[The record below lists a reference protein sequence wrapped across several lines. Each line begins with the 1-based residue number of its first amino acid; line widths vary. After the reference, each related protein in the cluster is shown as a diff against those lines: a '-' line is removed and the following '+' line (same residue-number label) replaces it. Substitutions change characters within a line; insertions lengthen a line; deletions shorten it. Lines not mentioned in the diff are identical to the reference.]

1 MSGQSPPSFSEDFY
15 SIRLPQFGE
24 PSQYNMIRC
33 TDPDNAG
40 AVSYHFMGVSPT
52 GMFTINETTGIITRS
67 RNISSENTFIYEARC
82 TDIENLNATSLVAI
96 TIYMPNLSPPSFS
109 MSLYGF
115 SIDEGLLPSL
125 VGMVSAVDPDG
136 TEVTYMLEGVD
147 AAFFQISSSS
157 GLILSRIT
165 FDRETR
171 DSYTFSAIAYD
182 NVAEMDRRSSN
193 VTVNVRIG
201 DVNDNQPVF
210 SSSGLSTVI
219 INQDIA
225 PNAIVSVVSCNDA
238 DIGTNA
244 QVTYALLVNSNGKF
258 SIGTSTGNITFVNGS
273 LLPGAEFSIVVQCT
287 DGVRGEVRS
296 LTIAVEEENQH
307 DPVLEHGPY
316 LMVSIDETV
325 STGYKVTDI
334 NATDEDE
341 GEPGRIIYS
350 LANHF
355 DVFNINSGNGIV
367 KVSAPLDYESDGGM
381 MYTLQVIAA
390 NPQFPGS
397 TDRSVSAI
405 VQVTIN
411 NINDHPPQ
419 FPGVYMMSVQET
431 YVNEENNMYIIPPP
445 HNFMNIS
452 CTDRDIGTQTIT
464 YSLDSNVF
472 IIDPI
477 LGNISAIQTLD
488 FETTTSYSLQAYC
501 YDNSLPNGNNL
512 TGTALIEITVLPVNE
527 HRPVIEHQV
536 TFVSI
541 DETTPIS
548 TIIVS
553 FDQDITG
560 LLNYMATDADSGAD
574 GDIFYFVGED
584 TEQGLFSVDQERGI
598 YRLASYLDA
607 DNSETAIS
615 FTRLHVVACD
625 SQAVQ
630 RDCIIV
636 VVRIIIKP
644 VNEHVPMFTEDPYT
658 FLVNESVSNSTN
670 VSVFNTLCIDG
681 DEMVRHG
688 RTTVMVRSGGNNV
701 FSVDENGNFFLLLPL
716 DYENNMNYG
725 YELECTDGEFFNT
738 TMVNIT
744 VLPVNDNV
752 PQFIGSPF
760 SFNVSKSTPVLSR
773 IGQVTAFDGDIDEG
787 GLLTYTLQTNG
798 YFSIVQNGYITLLTE
813 LDNPGSITPP
823 PNFLLRVD
831 LTDGMTNLMTNVS
844 IILTDG
850 NYIAPVFSQYL
861 FISTVDELAE
871 MGTLIQVLTCHDNET
886 GVNGKIKYQ
895 ISLGNA
901 ERLFDINSDSGAL
914 TVAGSLVLPENE
926 DTVDHILIIQCRDG
940 GVPVLSTT
948 AQLIVRI
955 EANMGLPN
963 VSNPT
968 GFVLENAEL
977 NYRVVCIDTG
987 SGSNNQL
994 MYDITSGNDEMKFAV
1009 TSAGCIVVR
1018 ELLDRETTSEYQL
1031 QVQVSDGPNSVFSN
1045 VSIFVRDV
1053 NDNDPQCSFISEI
1066 LRVEEQQPVN
1076 SELIT
1081 LNCSD
1086 IDSQNNAIL
1095 SYTLDESTFNIT
1107 SSGQLILNEPL
1118 NFMQQSVYSLRI
1130 NVSDNGGIN
1139 ARSILATII
1148 IFIIPN
1154 NTNPPAF
1161 QNLPDSIDINETTP
1175 VQEVIYTVQATD
1187 PEGDSV
1193 TYRITEGD
1201 HDLFLMISHTGA
1213 IILLRRLDF
1222 HTAQS
1227 HVITIVVS
1235 DTDLESDPANLTINV
1250 LDVNEFSPSCSQ
1262 QRYFVNIAES
1272 ILRDTLLDVL
1282 SCSDNDRG
1290 ENGELMYSVSSNNV
1304 FAVTSDGSLS
1314 VLTSLDYETQQQYEL
1329 TVNISDSGTSPK
1341 SASAILFISVL
1352 PVNEHDPVFSQTE
1365 YQVCINESL
1374 TVGSIVTQ
1382 VFTTDMDLS
1391 SHRDGQISY
1400 TLTNGNDIPFNIDSN
1415 GVIRLT
1421 GTLDSESEQ
1430 NSTFIISVVA
1440 IDGGTSPR
1448 SSSVTL
1454 NVTVK
1459 DVNDN
1464 TPSFAQGLY
1473 IASIHS
1479 FLATGEVVLPS
1490 LNCTDQDSGLNGNV
1504 SYRLLDD
1511 TFTFFSIHESSGI
1524 VRVQETLPEVS
1535 QVFGFDVVCADMGS
1549 PSLSTTVHV
1558 SIVVIIPGSVVFSPS
1573 TYRVSILE
1581 NATFTEVERVNA
1593 SSSAGNI
1600 IYSLLNHQDTFAIDS
1615 NTGAITLLVSLNFE
1629 MVESYAINVRA
1640 TTGNQFADALVQVDV
1655 VNINDETPVFIE
1667 RMFSVQILENTN
1679 NLSNPVTVN
1688 CTDNDSGAFGEVQ
1701 YSVNNDKFAVTDSG
1715 NLRVLNSL
1723 DYEMVEALILTVTCT
1738 DGGTP
1743 PKSDSIAIVVTVL
1756 PVNEH
1761 PPEFSPTTT
1770 SVSINEN
1777 VGIATLIYT
1786 ANATDRDSQ
1795 PHENVRYSIIGGNEA
1810 NIFSI
1815 DSETGLV
1822 TAIGQLDYEQQIYD
1836 NSIVLT
1842 IQASDEDS
1850 NVVPPYTPMSS
1861 TLTLTIMVLDVN
1873 DNEPRFTQS
1882 IYLTSF
1888 TSPVATN
1895 TPLLMVSCSDA
1906 DSGSNAAV
1914 TYSINPENELFQ
1926 ISDLGTIVNTAEIN
1940 LLSGMAY
1947 ILNVQCSDGA
1957 LMDTSRAII
1966 TVSVQMVGPVFNDS
1980 NYMFRL
1986 SENSSIGY
1994 QVGRVFAHNFDPQNQ
2009 DSIEY
2014 SSNNTNFIVDRT
2026 TGVIILAATLDYE
2039 TLSPQTDF
2047 TITIYATDSAGLT
2060 TSEIVIIILDNL
2072 NEHSPVIDASNR
2084 VVAILENEQIG
2095 TMISSVTCQDLDD
2108 AADNLSPTLSVVTNL
2123 ANTPI
2128 GFTSQNPASIELT
2141 TNNQLD
2147 YESQTQHL
2155 IMLQCQ
2161 DSEGLTSM
2169 ATVRIVIEPFND
2181 NPPMFSQAQY
2191 TTSLFENPSIGSS
2204 VFTITASD
2212 NDLGNY
2218 NQIQYTI
2225 NSGNTGDAFSIDS
2238 TSGII
2243 TVSGLIDSETL
2254 ASYELVIQATNTIP
2268 AGDQSGSQPLS
2279 ATAQLR
2285 IEIDDLNDNR
2295 PSLDPLTVI
2304 RSRVKNTP
2312 VPIIVQHFQCTD
2324 RDSGQ
2329 NSEIALSVTTGN
2341 SVFYF
2346 DDDGNLLFNGTS
2358 TIGTYSATVKCL
2370 DMGMPQQ
2377 SSVAQVRLIILSENQ
2392 HPPILPVSQYNITI
2406 SEDQPIG
2413 ECFYYIV
2420 ATDADGNETADGQIR
2435 YTITPQ
2441 NNLQDVI
2448 SIDTITGCL
2457 FLVTT
2462 VDIQTVTIYSYTVT
2476 ATDGGSP
2483 SQSNTAALRLTINI
2497 VGNSLPQF
2505 TQGHYVT
2512 AVSETFRSGEVI
2524 FTEISCTDP
2533 DPFDTIQYA
2542 ILPSGSYELFSIHP
2556 TTGHLSIA
2564 NGRTLDFE
2572 VTDTH
2577 SLLVTCMDTQ
2587 NASATADLTVRVNPV
2602 NEFTPGLS
2610 TIITT
2615 VPETAYIGFLVA
2627 ILSARDPDTGT
2638 DGEVRYDIVDNTNV
2652 FALDPMTGR
2661 VILSSSLDYESGP
2674 RSYNLTVTAADLS
2687 ETVPRT
2693 GTALLLVSVE
2703 DINDNAPRFA
2713 SDMYKQNLSASSS
2726 LNAVAL
2732 SINCMDNDA
2741 GQNGGITYHILPN
2754 PPSTDLFSI
2763 DTNNGTIKVSA
2774 NLANRQVDNATFF
2787 ITCRDNVHPVLSDT
2801 TLVAICIQEQN
2812 QHPPMF
2818 APSSYTMTIP
2828 EIHQLLQPLLT
2839 VTATDDDTGPFGRI
2853 TYSIESDPDQV
2864 FSISSTTGAIML
2876 LKQLDYE
2883 NQTVHSFTVV
2893 ATDGLPDSINRRS
2906 ASTMVTINV
2915 GSVNEYTPR
2924 CPRPIY
2930 IGIIANQ
2937 FNGEILNFS
2946 CVDRDNGLDGTL
2958 TYTITGGSHSSN
2970 FTIQGSTIILET
2982 PIASDDAEERY
2993 SLNVT
2998 VSDMGDPPLQVVV
3011 DVEILYSFENLVPPI
3026 FVGTPY
3032 MCNVSECV
3040 NIGTVVCNVIA
3051 IDTDRGIQGEVTY
3064 SLIGTSSSFFRINP
3078 TNGIIYLA
3086 STLDGE
3092 TLETLSFQVIASDQ
3106 DPDNPMNTSA
3116 LVTIEVLDCNDNC
3129 PICSLDFY
3137 EFLIYSNSSDNSPV
3151 GSINCSDAD
3160 IGNNGML
3167 QYTITEPP
3175 NTFSITNDGGLILQR
3190 RSDLNPSSSILIEIL
3205 VSDRGTPNC
3214 SVSVLA
3220 SVRVVFGNA
3229 MSPQFNNLPYATSVH
3244 EDTQLLDAIFQ
3255 LQASDGDSSDLTYRL
3270 VHDISNTFYINP
3282 NTGEVVL
3289 VRPID
3294 YETRQSYSIDVAVM
3308 DSGSYDGTN
3317 ILTANTTVQIDIQ
3330 NVNDN
3335 TPTFDS
3341 GVYGTII
3348 PQSQPV
3354 GSRIINGTCNDNDL
3368 GTFGDVTVTWD
3379 GISPPFQLVVDSGNF
3394 SIRVMRSLAPG
3405 SHTINLTCTD
3415 GGNVSSS
3422 AMVFISVHAP
3432 PDPQFT
3438 NTRYEW
3444 LLQESANI
3452 SAAYTNIMATSPD
3465 NNYPMVYSF
3474 VDDLEHFSINSATG
3488 VVSLAQT
3495 LDYEM
3500 QTQFGLIVRATDAVN
3515 QFTDVL
3521 LLVQVLD
3528 VSDQLPLVPPSAILS
3543 INHSHPVGA
3552 PFAFL
3557 TCSDRDVID
3566 ADACFN
3572 FTFDPPSQIFF
3583 VDDVGIV
3590 YLVGQLDLTP
3600 VYALPVIC
3608 FDVNT
3613 PEMRSFGVVTI
3624 NVIFNNLYQPSFE
3637 FQNYHTSIS
3646 ERASIGD
3653 VVLQVTATDRDV
3665 GIFGQVSYS
3674 ILDGNYNN
3682 HFFINGSSGEI
3693 KILLDLDREQIS
3705 MFNLTIATI
3714 DGGLTTSDN
3723 SRQTGTALVQVFV
3736 SDYNDNPPTFD
3747 QSLYRL
3753 NITTTTLRNTLIGN
3767 TVCSD
3772 HDEGRNMEI
3781 SYSLRPEDIYYFSI
3795 NGTGGVFLVDE
3806 HSFPAPYNLTV
3817 VCTDNGS
3824 PQLSSTAILSIIVRL
3839 EDPTAPFFNQSVVEI
3854 TVNENIDLF
3863 TLITSLSATSNDS
3876 TLQVRYN
3883 ISSGNTDNAFGLD
3896 RVTGEFYNIRLLDAE
3911 LVSEYSITVE
3921 ASYTEY
3927 LTAVSYAVVTV
3938 RVTDINDN
3946 APYFVPSPLYSTI
3959 VSEAV
3964 GMQEVLIVSCTDN
3977 DTITDTTYTIADGN
3991 SDRTFEIN
3999 SAGVIFS
4006 TGGFDYE
4013 LRSSYTLTITC
4024 NDGGMTPRTAT
4035 AQAIVFIIP
4044 ENDHVPIFS
4053 VTKYNLTVSE
4063 NAESGTSV
4071 GDVSATDSDQGP
4083 HGHVTYSIVTA
4094 PQFNAFFIHPITGIV
4109 QVSGTLDYE
4118 SIRIYEMSTI
4128 ATDGYVE
4135 SSVPLCVTILD
4146 VNDNTPEIS
4155 PQISI
4160 REIEHNTTANTVVS
4174 HFDCSDADSQ
4184 EMLIMNITSGNDLG
4198 WFLLTSDG
4206 DIVWINTANITSVII
4221 TTIEIHC
4228 YDGGKMSN
4236 PAHFT
4241 SVVYPAGRSIPR
4253 FMPSHTYLF
4262 AIDEHST
4269 IDTSIGTIMTDS
4281 TVHFS
4286 ILNPINNLPFG
4297 INSAT
4302 GEIQVTLDIDYESQQ
4317 SYNFVVIANN
4327 TADSSSN
4334 AAAVRVVVNDVNDNP
4349 PMFSQDTYPISLPE
4363 NLPIPSYVATV
4374 ICTDSDANDN
4384 TAITIVQGNSDGI
4397 FMFSGDGILSVVLPL
4412 DFETM
4417 ATYNLQLLC
4426 SDGTR
4431 NDIATVSV
4439 TITSV
4444 NEDPPVFI
4452 NTPYMST
4459 VMESNMTGRHI
4470 ITVTANDADRGNG
4483 ANVMYNIANSIAA
4496 GKFEIDTTSGV
4507 IRNSQPLL
4515 VVDQTH
4521 YALEVLATD
4530 GGSPNTF
4537 TSTALV
4543 VVEVTDINGPPM
4555 LILGTTEVVA
4565 STATPPETILLTFQC
4580 IDNDIGQNSR
4590 LQLSHRISPNL
4601 GVDLRTLTSDAG
4613 IIIGQ
4618 LYVNMTLEFGEYMLT
4633 ITCTDGG
4640 SPPLPQSENVSLRV
4654 LDANAEGPEFL
4665 NSSYVVSIYENV
4677 TINTLLITVHAT
4689 DPNGVRYE
4697 LLDGNDEGIFYI
4709 IPTNGSIFIQRA
4721 VDADSG
4727 PSSYNLTILATDL
4740 APALP
4745 LTATTIVNVLI
4756 ININDH
4762 NPKINPSASALLN
4775 VRETTLV
4782 GTRIKQYSC
4791 SDMDGR
4797 TTRLEIAQDGNIG
4810 SAFSTISGSES
4821 DIFDVTLRTVLDY
4834 ERETTYTLTI
4844 LCTDE
4849 ATAISPSRTASA
4861 TLIIVVDPI
4870 NIYAPEFINET
4881 YKFYVSKRSLPGTS
4895 VGIVSAT
4902 DTDNRTMSAIRYS
4915 LISFSPIL
4923 GAFAISSTTG
4933 NIVTTAA
4940 FNDSVSNYNV
4950 TVEASDGDSVAMT
4963 GPRSTRVLVMVCV
4976 SGINDNR
4983 PVCLDQTV
4991 RVTLNQTTFAA
5002 NTSIANIIC
5011 SDQDTG
5017 EDGLL
5022 AYSFISTD
5030 VSGFAIRTLNNIIGE
5045 VLIFGTVEPR
5055 IYILVVNV
5063 SDMGTPSLSEIVHV
5077 IINIQRA
5084 PDNRLQFSDP
5094 FFGTNVSENT
5104 VTSTVI
5110 FRGSNF
5116 MSRLRNI
5123 DGTVRWYSMVVSTE
5137 TQTLLNINRFSG
5149 DITLL
5154 QLFDYET
5161 TSIHS
5166 ISIDAEDNSGT
5177 QAHASLTIMVTNY
5190 NDERPVFSG
5199 NNVSFSDN
5207 TYYANITENENI
5219 GTLVLRIIAT
5229 DVDFG
5234 PVSYHLST
5242 DSNEFTIDQST
5253 GLITTLRPLDK
5264 ELTPFTIAI
5273 QVNATDS
5280 GNPLLFSIANVFITV
5295 LDLNDNAPV
5304 FNQTEYLVNI
5314 TNLSPAG
5321 RLVALIAYDL
5331 DSSSELRYSIDDD
5344 SGLFLIDP
5352 VSGVLQLRATVPPSH
5367 QQFYAFTAFVTD
5379 GLNTTNTSVLVQ
5391 VFDVTAIELNFPE
5404 TLTVER
5410 YSYNITEFLVN
5421 SGFSTSS
5428 DALYTILSGNTGD
5441 NFQITAGILTN
5452 RNELD
5457 RETISRYEIIVV
5469 VNSTDSQIN
5478 VALIITISDIN
5489 DNEPI
5494 FSQLLYEF
5502 SIVESHY
5509 ISPNTL
5515 GQIQATDRDAGINS
5529 RISFQII
5536 SEEEVPF
5543 IIRATIAGNEVD
5555 FSAIGGIDRENIAD
5569 YNLTII
5575 ARDFAPINTLTS
5587 TAIVLVDVVDVNDNA
5602 PKFSPIA
5609 PPTAV
5614 VETPPG
5620 STILII
5626 TATDS
5631 DEGRN
5636 GEIAFLINATNNGN
5650 DVTGDYHLENVTNG
5664 EARLITDRTIGLNSD
5679 GTEFRIT
5686 AVDGGLASHYPTNV
5700 IVQTITFSL
5709 SVGNSNPQFTSQVYT
5724 GQVLQWSEPDPEDV
5738 VLQVVAFDKDFGNS
5752 GQIKYRLLGE
5762 VGQVSSEDHP
5772 FIIDPD
5778 TGYIY
5783 RGRRISDPLSTRY
5796 QFYVEVLDNAPGQP
5810 GRHTAFVI
5818 IDVFSRSN
5826 LLNVYTCKTA
5836 EFVRNN
5842 SDQFRQ
5848 GIEFLIKQQSDRGS
5862 LFVHDISDGFSE
5874 QQGDDM

>member
-1 MSGQSPPSFSEDFY
+1 
-15 SIRLPQFGE
+15 
-24 PSQYNMIRC
+24 MIRC

-40 AVSYHFMGVSPT
+40 GVSYHFMGMSPT
-52 GMFTINETTGIITRS
+52 GMFTINENTGIITRTQ
-67 RNISSENTFIYEARC
+67 NISSTNTFVY
-82 TDIENLNATSLVAI
+82 DIQCSDFENLNTTSVVAI
-96 TIYMPNLSPPSFS
+96 TIYIPNLNPPSFS
-109 MSLYGF
+109 MFSYEF
-115 SIDEGLLPSL
+115 SIDEGLSASP
-125 VGMVSAVDPDG
+125 VGMVSATDPDG
-136 TEVTYMLEGVD
+136 NDVTYMLEGAD
-147 AAFFQISSSS
+147 TAFFRISSSS
-157 GLILSRIT
+157 GLILSIIP

-171 DSYTFSAIAYD
+171 DSYTLTVFAYD
-182 NVAEMDRRSSN
+182 NVAEMDRRSSTA
-193 VTVNVRIG
+193 TVNVVID
-201 DVNDNQPVF
+201 DVNDNRPVF
-210 SSSGLSTVI
+210 SSGSVSTVI
-219 INQDIA
+219 INQNL
-225 PNAIVSVVSCNDA
+225 PTNGVVTVVSCNDA
-238 DIGTNA
+238 DTGANA
-244 QVTYALLVNSNGKF
+244 HVIYALLVDSNGMF
-258 SIGTSTGNITFVNGS
+258 SIGATTGNITFISG
-273 LLPGAEFSIVVQCT
+273 LLSPGAEFSIVVQCT
-287 DGVRGEVRS
+287 DGVGGEVRS

-307 DPVLEHGPY
+307 DPMLEHAMF
-316 LMVSIDETV
+316 LTVSIDETV
-325 STGYKVTDI
+325 PTGYRVIDI

-350 LANHF
+350 LERNF
-355 DVFNINSGNGIV
+355 DVFGINSMNGIV
-367 KVSAPLDYESDGGM
+367 EVSAPLDYESDGGM
-381 MYTLQVIAA
+381 MYTLQVVAA
-390 NPQFPGS
+390 NPQLPGS
-397 TDRSVSAI
+397 MNRSVSAI

-419 FPGVYMMSVQET
+419 FPGDYMMSVQET

-464 YSLDSNVF
+464 YSLDSNAFV
-472 IIDPI
+472 IDPI
-477 LGNISAIQTLD
+477 LGNISAIQNLD

-512 TGTALIEITVLPVNE
+512 TGTTLIEITVLPVNE

-541 DETTPIS
+541 DETTEIS

-553 FDQDITG
+553 FDPDSEG

-584 TEQGLFSVDQERGI
+584 TELGLFSVDQERGI
-598 YRLASYLDA
+598 YRLASSLDA
-607 DNSETAIS
+607 DNAETAIS

-636 VVRIIIKP
+636 VVRIIISA

-658 FLVNESVSNSTN
+658 FLVNESVSNSTT
-670 VSVFNTLCIDG
+670 VPVFNTLCIDG

-688 RTTVMVRSGGNNV
+688 RTTVTVRSGGNNV
-701 FSVDENGNFFLLLPL
+701 FRVDDNGNFFLLLPL

-725 YELECTDGEFFNT
+725 YELECTDGEFTNT

-744 VLPVNDNV
+744 VLPVNDNI
-752 PQFIGSPF
+752 PRFIGSPF
-760 SFNVSKSTPVLSR
+760 SFNVSVSTPVLSR

-787 GLLTYTLQTNG
+787 GLLAYILQTNG
-798 YFSIVQNGYITLLTE
+798 YFSIVQDGYITLLTE
-813 LDNPGSITPP
+813 LDNPGSTTPP

-831 LTDGMTNLMTNVS
+831 LTDGMTNLATNVS

-850 NYIAPVFSQYL
+850 NYVAPVFGQYL

-871 MGTLIQVLTCHDNET
+871 MGTLIQVLTCHDTET
-886 GVNGKIKYQ
+886 GVNGKIEYRV
-895 ISLGNA
+895 SLGNT
-901 ERLFDINSDSGAL
+901 ERLFDIDPDSGAL

-940 GVPVLSTT
+940 GVPVLSAT

-963 VSNPT
+963 VSNRT
-968 GFVLENAEL
+968 AFVLENAQL
-977 NYRVVCIDTG
+977 NDQVVCIDTD
-987 SGSNNQL
+987 SDNNQL
-994 MYDITSGNDEMKFAV
+994 TYEITSGNDEMKFAV
-1009 TSAGCIVVR
+1009 TSAGCIIVSD
-1018 ELLDRETTSEYQL
+1018 LLDRETTSEYHL
-1031 QVQVSDGPNSVFSN
+1031 QVQVSDVSNTGSVFSN
-1045 VSIFVRDV
+1045 VRIFVRDV

-1066 LRVEEQQPVN
+1066 LRVEEQRPVN

-1139 ARSILATII
+1139 ARSILVTIVV
-1148 IFIIPN
+1148 FVIPS
-1154 NTNPPAF
+1154 NTNPPTF
-1161 QNLPDSIDINETTP
+1161 QNLPASIDINETTP

-1187 PEGDSV
+1187 PEGGRVIFRMAD
-1193 TYRITEGD
+1193 GD
-1201 HDLFLMISHTGA
+1201 NDLFLMIPNTGA

-1262 QRYFVNIAES
+1262 QRYFVNIAENIS
-1272 ILRDTLLDVL
+1272 PDMLLDVL
-1282 SCSDNDRG
+1282 SCSDSDRG
-1290 ENGELMYSVSSNNV
+1290 ENGELTYSISTNN
-1304 FAVTSDGSLS
+1304 FFGVTSDGLLS

-1329 TVNISDSGTSPK
+1329 TVNISDNGTSPK
-1341 SASAILFISVL
+1341 LASAILVISVL

-1374 TVGSIVTQ
+1374 TVGSIVTR
-1382 VFTTDMDLS
+1382 VFANDMDLS

-1400 TLTNGNDIPFNIDSN
+1400 TLTDGDDIPFSIDGN

-1440 IDGGTSPR
+1440 TDGGTSPR
-1448 SSSVTL
+1448 SSNGTV

-1473 IASIHS
+1473 IASINS
-1479 FLATGEVVLPS
+1479 SLATGDMVLPS

-1504 SYRLLDD
+1504 TYRLLDD
-1511 TFTFFSIHESSGI
+1511 TLTLFSIHESSGI
-1524 VRVQETLPEVS
+1524 VRVREMLPEVS

-1549 PSLSTTVHV
+1549 PSLSATVHV
-1558 SIVVIIPGSVVFSPS
+1558 SIVVTIPGSVVFSPS

-1581 NATFTEVERVNA
+1581 NVTFTEVERVSA
-1593 SSSAGNI
+1593 SSSTGNI
-1600 IYSLLNHQDTFAIDS
+1600 IYSLLNHQDTFAIDG
-1615 NTGAITLLVSLNFE
+1615 NTGAITLLSSLDFE

-1640 TTGNQFADALVQVDV
+1640 TTGTQFADALVQVDV
-1655 VNINDETPVFIE
+1655 VNINDETPVFVE
-1667 RMFSVQILENTN
+1667 RMFSVRILENTN

-1688 CTDNDSGAFGEVQ
+1688 CTDNDSGGFGEIQ
-1701 YSVNNDKFAVTDSG
+1701 YSVNNDNFAVTDNG

-1723 DYEMVEALILTVTCT
+1723 DYEMVEALILTVTCM

-1756 PVNEH
+1756 PVNEY
-1761 PPEFSPTTT
+1761 PPDFSPATA

-1822 TAIGQLDYEQQIYD
+1822 TAIGQLDYEQQISD

-1850 NVVPPYTPMSS
+1850 NVVPPFTPMSS

-1873 DNEPRFTQS
+1873 DNEPRFTES
-1882 IYLTSF
+1882 VYSDAF
-1888 TSPVATN
+1888 TSPVTAN
-1895 TPLLMVSCSDA
+1895 TPLLMVSCSDT
-1906 DSGSNAAV
+1906 DSGSNAAI
-1914 TYSINPENELFQ
+1914 TYSINPENNLFQ
-1926 ISDLGTIVNTAEIN
+1926 ISDLGTIMNTAEIN
-1940 LLSGMAY
+1940 LLSGMAF
-1947 ILNVQCSDGA
+1947 ILNVRCSDGA
-1957 LMDTSRAII
+1957 LIDTSRAII
-1966 TVSVQMVGPVFNDS
+1966 TVSVDMVGPVFNDS

-1994 QVGRVFAHNFDPQNQ
+1994 QVGRVLAHNFDPQNQ

-2014 SSNNTNFIVDRT
+2014 FSNNTNFIVDRT
-2026 TGVIILAATLDYE
+2026 TGVITLATTLDYE

-2072 NEHSPVIDASNR
+2072 NENGPVIDASNR

-2095 TMISSVTCQDLDD
+2095 TMISSVTCQDSDD
-2108 AADNLSPTLSVVTNL
+2108 AADNLLPTLSVVTIL

-2141 TNNQLD
+2141 TNSQLD
-2147 YESQTQHL
+2147 YEMETQYL
-2155 IMLQCQ
+2155 IMLQCR
-2161 DSEGLTSM
+2161 DSGGLIST
-2169 ATVRIVIEPFND
+2169 ANIRVVIEPFND
-2181 NPPMFSQAQY
+2181 NPPIFSPAQY
-2191 TTSLFENPSIGSS
+2191 NTSLFENPSIGSPI
-2204 VFTITASD
+2204 FTITASD

-2254 ASYELVIQATNTIP
+2254 ASYELVIQATNIIP

-2279 ATAQLR
+2279 ATAQLH

-2295 PSLDPLTVI
+2295 PSLSPLTVI
-2304 RSRVKNTP
+2304 RSIVENTP
-2312 VPIIVQHFQCTD
+2312 VPITVQHFQCTD

-2341 SVFYF
+2341 SLFYF
-2346 DDDGNLLFNGTS
+2346 NDNGNLLFNGTS
-2358 TIGTYSATVKCL
+2358 TIGTYSAMVTCS

-2406 SEDQPIG
+2406 SEDQPVG

-2435 YTITPQ
+2435 YTITSQ
-2441 NNLQDVI
+2441 NNLEDVI

-2483 SQSNTAALRLTINI
+2483 SQSNTAALRLTINTA
-2497 VGNSLPQF
+2497 GNSLPQF

-2533 DPFDTIQYA
+2533 DPFDTIQYT
-2542 ILPSGSYELFSIHP
+2542 ILPSGSHELFSIHP

-2564 NGRTLDFE
+2564 NGTTLDFE

-2577 SLLVTCMDTQ
+2577 SLLVACMDTQ

-2610 TIITT
+2610 TTTTT

-2627 ILSARDPDTGT
+2627 ILSSIDQDSGL
-2638 DGEVRYDIVDNTNV
+2638 DGEVRYDIADNNNV

-2687 ETVPRT
+2687 ETFPRT

-2703 DINDNAPRFA
+2703 DINDNAPSFG

-2726 LNAVAL
+2726 LNSVVL
-2732 SINCMDNDA
+2732 SINCTDNDD
-2741 GQNGGITYHILPN
+2741 GQNEGITYDILPN

-2763 DTNNGTIKVSA
+2763 DTNNGMITVSA

-2812 QHPPMF
+2812 QHSPVF
-2818 APSSYTMTIP
+2818 ANNSYTMTIP
-2828 EIHQLLQPLLT
+2828 ETRQLLQPLLT

-2853 TYSIESDPDQV
+2853 TYSIESDPDQL
-2864 FSISSTTGAIML
+2864 FFTNSTTGTIML

-2883 NQTVHSFTVV
+2883 SQLSHSFTVV
-2893 ATDGLPDSINRRS
+2893 ATDGLSDSINRRS
-2906 ASTMVTINV
+2906 ASAMVTINV

-2937 FNGEILNFS
+2937 FDGEILNFS

-2970 FTIQGSTIILET
+2970 FSIQGSTLILEA
-2982 PIASDDAEERY
+2982 PIAPDDAEERY

-3011 DVEILYSFENLVPPI
+3011 DVEILYSFENLASPM

-3032 MCNVSECV
+3032 MCNVLECA
-3040 NIGTVVCNVIA
+3040 NIGTMVCNVMA
-3051 IDTDRGIQGEVTY
+3051 TDTDRGIQGEVTY
-3064 SLIGTSSSFFRINP
+3064 SLTGTSSSFFRIDP
-3078 TNGIIYLA
+3078 TDGIIYLA
-3086 STLDGE
+3086 STLDRE
-3092 TLETLSFQVIASDQ
+3092 TLETLTFQVLANDQ
-3106 DPDNPMNTSA
+3106 DPNNPMNTTA

-3151 GSINCSDAD
+3151 GSINCSDD
-3160 IGNNGML
+3160 DTGNNGML

-3175 NTFSITNDGGLILQR
+3175 NTFSITNNGDLILRR

-3214 SVSVLA
+3214 SVSILT

-3229 MSPQFNNLPYATSVH
+3229 MSPQFNNMPYVASVH
-3244 EDTQLLDAIFQ
+3244 EDTRLLDAIFQ

-3270 VHDISNTFYINP
+3270 VRDISNTFYVNP

-3289 VRPID
+3289 VRPLD

-3317 ILTANTTVQIDIQ
+3317 ILTVNTTVQIDIQ

-3379 GISPPFQLVVDSGNF
+3379 GISSPFQLVVDSGNF

-3422 AMVFISVHAP
+3422 AMLFISVRAS
-3432 PDPQFT
+3432 PDPEFT

-3444 LLQESANI
+3444 LLQESVNI
-3452 SAAYTNIMATSPD
+3452 SAAYTNIMATSPGND
-3465 NNYPMVYSF
+3465 YPMVYSF
-3474 VDDLEHFSINSATG
+3474 VDDSEHFSINSATG

-3515 QFTDVL
+3515 RFTDVL
-3521 LLVQVLD
+3521 LLVRVLD
-3528 VSDQLPLVPPSAILS
+3528 VNDELPLVPPSAILS

-3566 ADACFN
+3566 ADARFN

-3693 KILLDLDREQIS
+3693 KILLDLDREQTS
-3705 MFNLTIATI
+3705 MFNLTIAAI

-3753 NITTTTLRNTLIGN
+3753 NITTVTLRNTLIGN
-3767 TVCSD
+3767 IVCSD
-3772 HDEGRNMEI
+3772 RDEGRSMEI

-3795 NGTGGVFLVDE
+3795 NGTGGVFLVNE
-3806 HSFPAPYNLTV
+3806 HSFPAPYTLTV

-3839 EDPTAPFFNQSVVEI
+3839 EDPTAPVFNQSVVEI
-3854 TVNENIDLF
+3854 TVNENIALF

-3883 ISSGNTDNAFGLD
+3883 ILSGNTDNTFGID
-3896 RVTGEFYNIRLLDAE
+3896 GVTGELYNIRLLDAE

-3946 APYFVPSPLYSTI
+3946 APYFVPSPLYSTMI
-3959 VSEAV
+3959 SEAV

-3977 DTITDTTYTIADGN
+3977 DTITDITYSIADGN
-3991 SDRTFEIN
+3991 SDQMFEIN

-4006 TGGFDYE
+4006 TRGFDYE
-4013 LRSSYTLTITC
+4013 LRSSYTLTIIC
-4024 NDGGMTPRTAT
+4024 SDGGMTPRTAT
-4035 AQAIVFIIP
+4035 AQAIVAIIP
-4044 ENDHVPIFS
+4044 ENDHIPNFS
-4053 VTKYNLTVSE
+4053 VAKYNLTVSE
-4063 NAESGTSV
+4063 NAELGTSV

-4083 HGHVTYSIVTA
+4083 HGHVTYRIVTA
-4094 PQFNAFFIHPITGIV
+4094 PPFNAFFIHPITGII

-4146 VNDNTPEIS
+4146 VNDNAPEIS

-4174 HFDCSDADSQ
+4174 HFDCSDADSSSSQ
-4184 EMLIMNITSGNDLG
+4184 EMLTMNITSGNDMG

-4206 DIVWINTANITSVII
+4206 DIVWMGAVNIASVII
-4221 TTIEIHC
+4221 NTIEIRC
-4228 YDGGKMSN
+4228 YDGGRMSD

-4269 IDTSIGTIMTDS
+4269 IDTSVGTIMTDS
-4281 TVHFS
+4281 TVNFS

-4297 INSAT
+4297 IDSTT

-4317 SYNFVVIANN
+4317 SYNFVIIANN

-4349 PMFSQDTYPISLPE
+4349 PMFSQDVYSISLPE
-4363 NLPIPSYVATV
+4363 NLQFPSYVAT
-4374 ICTDSDANDN
+4374 IMCTDIDADDDIEI
-4384 TAITIVQGNSDGI
+4384 TAIVQGNTNNPFKI
-4397 FMFSGDGILSVVLPL
+4397 SGDGILSVVLSL

-4417 ATYNLQLLC
+4417 AIYNLQLLC
-4426 SDGTR
+4426 SDSIR
-4431 NDIATVSV
+4431 NDISTVN
-4439 TITSV
+4439 ITVIPV
-4444 NEDPPVFI
+4444 NEHPPVFI
-4452 NTPYMST
+4452 NTSYMRT

-4470 ITVTANDADRGNG
+4470 ITVTANDTDRSNG
-4483 ANVMYNIANSIAA
+4483 ANVMYSIANSIAA
-4496 GKFEIDTTSGV
+4496 GKFEINTTSGV

-4530 GGSPNTF
+4530 GGLPNTF

-4543 VVEVTDINGPPM
+4543 VVEVTDINERPM

-4580 IDNDIGQNSR
+4580 VDNDIGQNSR
-4590 LQLSHRISPNL
+4590 LQLSHQITPNL
-4601 GVDLRTLTSDAG
+4601 GVNVRTLTSDYG

-4618 LYVNMTLEFGEYMLT
+4618 LYVNMTLLSNDYNLT

-4677 TINTLLITVHAT
+4677 TINTLLITVYAT

-4697 LLDGNDEGIFYI
+4697 IVDGNYEDIFYI
-4709 IPTNGSIFIQRA
+4709 IPTNGSVFIQRA

-4762 NPKINPSASALLN
+4762 NPEINPSESALLN
-4775 VRETTLV
+4775 VLETTSV
-4782 GTRIKQYSC
+4782 GTRIKEYSC
-4791 SDMDGR
+4791 SDTDGH
-4797 TTRLEIAQDGNIG
+4797 TTSLGIARDGNIG
-4810 SAFSTISGSES
+4810 TAFNTIADSES
-4821 DIFDVTLRTVLDY
+4821 DIFHVTLRTALDY
-4834 ERETTYTLTI
+4834 ERETAYTLTI

-4849 ATAISPSRTASA
+4849 VTAISPSRTASA
-4861 TLIIVVDPI
+4861 TLIIVVNPI
-4870 NIYAPEFINET
+4870 NIYAPEFTNET
-4881 YKFYVSKRSLPGTS
+4881 YKFYISERSLPGTS
-4895 VGIVSAT
+4895 VGTVSAT
-4902 DTDNRTMSAIRYS
+4902 DTDNRMMSAIRYS
-4915 LISFSPIL
+4915 LISFSPSL
-4923 GAFAISSTTG
+4923 GAFAISSSTG
-4933 NIVTTAA
+4933 NIITTAA

-4950 TVEASDGDSVAMT
+4950 TVEASDGDLVA
-4963 GPRSTRVLVMVCV
+4963 GPRSTRILVMVCV

-4983 PVCLDQTV
+4983 PVCLDQTI
-4991 RVTLNQTTFAA
+4991 RVTLNETTFAV
-5002 NTSIANIIC
+5002 NTSVANITC
-5011 SDQDTG
+5011 SDQDSG
-5017 EDGLL
+5017 QDGLL
-5022 AYSFISTD
+5022 TYSFISTD
-5030 VSGFAIRTLNNIIGE
+5030 INGFAIRTVNNMIGE
-5045 VLIFGTVEPR
+5045 VLVFGTVEPR
-5055 IYILVVNV
+5055 VYILVVNV
-5063 SDMGTPSLSEIVHV
+5063 SDRGTPTLSEVVHV

-5084 PDNRLQFSDP
+5084 PDNRLQFSDL
-5094 FFGTNVSENT
+5094 FFSTNVSENT
-5104 VTSTVI
+5104 LTSTVI

-5116 MSRLRNI
+5116 MSRLVNI
-5123 DGTVRWYSMVVSTE
+5123 DGAVEYSMVVSTE
-5137 TQTLLNINRFSG
+5137 IQSLFSINRFSG

-5154 QLFDYET
+5154 QPLDYET
-5161 TSIHS
+5161 TMIYV
-5166 ISIDAEDNSGT
+5166 ISIDAEDDSGT
-5177 QAHASLTIMVTNY
+5177 QAHASLTVMVINY
-5190 NDERPVFSG
+5190 NDEMPEFSM
-5199 NNVSFSDN
+5199 NE
-5207 TYYANITENENI
+5207 YYANVTENQNS
-5219 GTLVLRIIAT
+5219 GTSVLQIVAT
-5229 DVDFG
+5229 DIDFG

-5242 DSNEFTIDQST
+5242 DSTEFIIDQST
-5253 GLITTLRPLDK
+5253 GRITTLRPLDK
-5264 ELTPFTIAI
+5264 ELTPFTLTV

-5280 GNPLLFSIANVFITV
+5280 GNPQLFSIVNAFITV

-5321 RLVALIAYDL
+5321 RLVALSAYDL
-5331 DSSSELRYSIDDD
+5331 DSSSELRFSIDDD

-5404 TLTVER
+5404 TPTVER

-5421 SGFSTSS
+5421 SGFSVSI
-5428 DALYTILSGNTGD
+5428 DAQYTILSGNTGD
-5441 NFQITAGILTN
+5441 NFQITTGILTN

-5529 RISFQII
+5529 RISFQIV
-5536 SEEEVPF
+5536 SDEEVPF

-5602 PKFSPIA
+5602 PKFSSIA
-5609 PPTAV
+5609 PPTTV

-5620 STILII
+5620 STILTI

-5636 GEIAFLINATNNGN
+5636 GEIAFLMNAVNNGD
-5650 DVTGDYHLENVTNG
+5650 DVTGSYHLENVTNG
-5664 EARLITDRTIGLNSD
+5664 VARLITDRTIGLNSD

-5686 AVDGGLASHYPTNV
+5686 AIDGGPVSHYPTDV
-5700 IVQTITFSL
+5700 TVQTITFSL
-5709 SVGNSNPQFTSQVYT
+5709 SVGNSNPQFTSLVYT

-5752 GQIKYRLLGE
+5752 GQIKYRLSGE
-5762 VGQVSSEDHP
+5762 VGQVSSETHP

-5783 RGRRISDPLSTRY
+5783 RGRRISDPPSTRY

-5810 GRHTAFVI
+5810 GMDTAFVI
-5818 IDVFSRSN
+5818 IDVFISSN
-5826 LLNVYTCKTA
+5826 VLNVYTCKTA

-5842 SDQFRQ
+5842 SNQFRQ
-5848 GIEFLIKQQSDRGS
+5848 GIEVLVKQQSDRGS
-5862 LFVHDISDGFSE
+5862 LFVYDISDVSSM
-5874 QQGDDM
+5874 QRVDTM

>member
-1 MSGQSPPSFSEDFY
+1 
-15 SIRLPQFGE
+15 
-24 PSQYNMIRC
+24 MITC

-40 AVSYHFMGVSPT
+40 AVSYRFMGMTPT
-52 GMFTINETTGIITRS
+52 GMFTINENTGVIS
-67 RNISSENTFIYEARC
+67 RTQNISSTNTFVY
-82 TDIENLNATSLVAI
+82 DIQCSDFENLITTSVVAI
-96 TIYMPNLSPPSFS
+96 TIYMPNLNPPSFS
-109 MSLYGF
+109 MSTYEF
-115 SIDEGLLPSL
+115 SINEGLSASP
-125 VGMVSAVDPDG
+125 VGMVSAIDPDG
-136 TEVTYMLEGVD
+136 NNVTYMLEGVD
-147 AAFFQISSSS
+147 AAFFRISSSS
-157 GLILSRIT
+157 GLILSIIP

-171 DSYTFSAIAYD
+171 DSYTLTVLAYD
-182 NVAEMDRRSSN
+182 TVVEMDRRSSTA
-193 VTVNVRIG
+193 TVNVVIG
-201 DVNDNQPVF
+201 DVNDNRPVF
-210 SSSGLSTVI
+210 SSSSVSTVI
-219 INQDIA
+219 INQNLP
-225 PNAIVSVVSCNDA
+225 PNGIVTVVSCNDA
-238 DIGTNA
+238 DIGANA
-244 QVTYALLVNSNGKF
+244 HVTYALLVDSNGMF
-258 SIGTSTGNITFVNGS
+258 SISATTGNITFTNG
-273 LLPGAEFSIVVQCT
+273 LLSPGAEFLIVVQCT
-287 DGVRGEVRS
+287 DGVGREVRS

-307 DPVLEHGPY
+307 DPMLEHSTF

-325 STGYKVTDI
+325 PTGYRVIDI

-341 GEPGRIIYS
+341 GEPGRIIYR
-350 LANHF
+350 LERNF
-355 DVFNINSGNGIV
+355 NVFGINSMNGV
-367 KVSAPLDYESDGGM
+367 VEVSAPLDYESDGGM
-381 MYTLQVIAA
+381 MYILQVVAA
-390 NPQFPGS
+390 NPQLPGS
-397 TDRSVSAI
+397 VNRSVSAI
-405 VQVTIN
+405 VQVTVN

-419 FPGVYMMSVQET
+419 FPGDYMMSVQET
-431 YVNEENNMYIIPPP
+431 YVSEENNMTIIPPP

-452 CTDRDIGTQTIT
+452 CTDRDIGTQAIT

-472 IIDPI
+472 VIDPI
-477 LGNISAIQTLD
+477 LGNISAIQNLD

-512 TGTALIEITVLPVNE
+512 TGTTLIEITILPVNE
-527 HRPVIEHQV
+527 HRPEVELQV

-553 FDQDITG
+553 FDPNTQG

-574 GDIFYFVGED
+574 GDIFYFIGED
-584 TEQGLFSVDQERGI
+584 TEPGLFSVDQERGI
-598 YRLASYLDA
+598 YRLASSLDA
-607 DNSETAIS
+607 DNAETAIS
-615 FTRLHVVACD
+615 FTRLHVVVCD

-630 RDCIIV
+630 RDCDIV
-636 VVRIIIKP
+636 VVRIIISV

-658 FLVNESVSNSTN
+658 FLVNESVSTSTI
-670 VSVFNTLCIDG
+670 VPVFNTLCIDG

-688 RTTVMVRSGGNNV
+688 RTTVTVRSGGNNV
-701 FSVDENGNFFLLLPL
+701 FSVDENGNFFLLFPL
-716 DYENNMNYG
+716 DYENNINYG
-725 YELECTDGEFFNT
+725 YELECTDGEFTNT

-752 PQFIGSPF
+752 PRFIGSPF
-760 SFNVSKSTPVLSR
+760 AFNVSVSTPVLSR
-773 IGQVTAFDGDIDEG
+773 IGQVTAFDGDIGEG
-787 GLLTYTLQTNG
+787 SLLTYTLQTNG
-798 YFSIVQNGYITLLTE
+798 YFSIAQDGYITLLTE
-813 LDNPGSITPP
+813 LDNPVSPTPP
-823 PNFLLRVD
+823 PNFLLRTD
-831 LTDGMTNLMTNVS
+831 LTDGVTNLMTNVS

-850 NYIAPVFSQYL
+850 NYITPVFGQYL
-861 FISTVDELAE
+861 FINTVDELAE
-871 MGTLIQVLTCHDNET
+871 MGTPIQVLTCHDNET
-886 GVNGKIKYQ
+886 GVNGKIKYR
-895 ISLGNA
+895 ISLGNT
-901 ERLFDINSDSGAL
+901 ERLFDIDADSGSL

-926 DTVDHILIIQCRDG
+926 DTIDHIITIQCRDC
-940 GVPVLSTT
+940 GVPVLSATT
-948 AQLIVRI
+948 QLIVRV
-955 EANMGLPN
+955 EANMQLPN
-963 VSNPT
+963 VSNQT
-968 GFVLENAEL
+968 AFVLENAEL
-977 NYRVVCIDTG
+977 NDEVVCINTD
-987 SGSNNQL
+987 SNNNQL
-994 MYDITSGNDEMKFAV
+994 TFEITSGNDEMKFVV
-1009 TSAGCIVVR
+1009 TSAGCIIVSD
-1018 ELLDRETTSEYQL
+1018 LLDRETTSEYHL
-1031 QVQVSDGPNSVFSN
+1031 QVQLSDVSNTGSVFSN
-1045 VSIFVRDV
+1045 IRIFVRDV

-1095 SYTLDESTFNIT
+1095 RYTLDESTFNVT

-1139 ARSILATII
+1139 ARSILVTIVVLV
-1148 IFIIPN
+1148 IPS
-1154 NTNPPAF
+1154 NTNPPIF
-1161 QNLPDSIDINETTP
+1161 QNLPASIDINETTP
-1175 VQEVIYTVQATD
+1175 AQEVIYTVQATD
-1187 PEGDSV
+1187 LEGGRV
-1193 TYRITEGD
+1193 TFRITDGD
-1201 HDLFLMISHTGA
+1201 NGLFLMVPNTGA

-1222 HTAQS
+1222 HTAPS
-1227 HVITIVVS
+1227 HVITIIAS
-1235 DTDLESDPANLTINV
+1235 DTELESDPANLTINV
-1250 LDVNEFSPSCSQ
+1250 LDINGFSPSCSQ
-1262 QRYFVNIAES
+1262 QRYFVNVAES
-1272 ILRDTLLDVL
+1272 ISPGTLLDVL
-1282 SCSDNDRG
+1282 SCSGNNQE
-1290 ENGELMYSVSSNNV
+1290 ENGELTYSISTNNF
-1304 FAVTSDGSLS
+1304 FAVTSDGFLS

-1329 TVNISDSGTSPK
+1329 TVNISDNGTSPK
-1341 SASAILFISVL
+1341 SVSAILIISVL
-1352 PVNEHDPVFSQTE
+1352 PVNEYDPVFSQTE

-1374 TVGSIVTQ
+1374 TIGSVVIQ
-1382 VFTTDMDLS
+1382 VFATDMDLS
-1391 SHRDGQISY
+1391 SHRDGQIRY
-1400 TLTNGNDIPFNIDSN
+1400 TLTDGDNIPFRIDSN

-1440 IDGGTSPR
+1440 TDGGTPPR
-1448 SSSVTL
+1448 SISGTA
-1454 NVTVK
+1454 NITVK

-1473 IASIHS
+1473 IASIS
-1479 FLATGEVVLPS
+1479 SSLATGEVVLPP

-1504 SYRLLDD
+1504 SYRLFDD
-1511 TFTFFSIHESSGI
+1511 TIALFSINKSSGI
-1524 VRVQETLPEVS
+1524 VRVREMLPEVS

-1549 PSLSTTVHV
+1549 PLLSATVNI
-1558 SIVVIIPGSVVFSPS
+1558 SIVVTIPGSVVVFSPPI
-1573 TYRVSILE
+1573 YHVSILE
-1581 NATFTEVERVNA
+1581 NAIFTEVERVSA
-1593 SSSAGNI
+1593 SSSAGNVT
-1600 IYSLLNHQDTFAIDS
+1600 YSLLNYQDTFAIDV
-1615 NTGAITLLVSLNFE
+1615 NTGTITLLSSLDFE
-1629 MVESYAINVRA
+1629 MVERYTISVRA
-1640 TTGNQFADALVQVDV
+1640 TSGTQLADALVQVDV
-1655 VNINDETPVFIE
+1655 VNINDETPVFVE
-1667 RMFSVQILENTN
+1667 RMFTVQILENTI

-1688 CTDNDSGAFGEVQ
+1688 CTDNDSGAFGEVR
-1701 YSVNNDKFAVTDSG
+1701 YSVNNNNFAVTDNG
-1715 NLRVLNSL
+1715 NLRALNSL
-1723 DYEMVEALILTVTCT
+1723 DYEMVEALILTVTCM
-1738 DGGTP
+1738 DGGNP
-1743 PKSDSIAIVVTVL
+1743 AKSDSIAIVVTVL

-1761 PPEFSPTTT
+1761 PPEFSPATA

-1795 PHENVRYSIIGGNEA
+1795 PHKNVRYSIVGGNEA

-1822 TAIGQLDYEQQIYD
+1822 FTIGQLDYEQQIFD

-1842 IQASDEDS
+1842 IQASDEDV
-1850 NVVPPYTPMSS
+1850 NVMPSFTPMSS
-1861 TLTLTIMVLDVN
+1861 TLILTIIVLDVN
-1873 DNEPRFTQS
+1873 DNEPRFTES
-1882 IYLTSF
+1882 IYSNSF
-1888 TSPVATN
+1888 TSPVAAN

-1906 DSGSNAAV
+1906 DSDSNGAV
-1914 TYSINPENELFQ
+1914 TYLINPENGLFQ
-1926 ISDLGTIVNTAEIN
+1926 ISDLGTIMNTAEIN

-1947 ILNVQCSDGA
+1947 MLNVQCSDGIF
-1957 LMDTSRAII
+1957 MDTSRTII
-1966 TVSVQMVGPVFNDS
+1966 TVLVDMVGPVFNDS

-1986 SENSSIGY
+1986 SESSSIGY
-1994 QVGRVFAHNFDPQNQ
+1994 QVGRVFAYNFDPLNQ

-2014 SSNNTNFIVDRT
+2014 SSNNTNFVVDRT
-2026 TGVIILAATLDYE
+2026 TGVITLVTTLDYE

-2047 TITIYATDSAGLT
+2047 TITVYATDSAGLT

-2072 NEHSPVIDASNR
+2072 NEHGPVIDASNR

-2095 TMISSVTCQDLDD
+2095 TMISSVTCQDSDD
-2108 AADNLSPTLSVVTNL
+2108 AADNLLPTLSVVTDL

-2128 GFTSQNPASIELT
+2128 GFTFQYPANLELV
-2141 TNNQLD
+2141 TNTQLD
-2147 YESQTQHL
+2147 YEMETQYL

-2161 DSEGLTSM
+2161 DSGGLISM
-2169 ATVRIVIEPFND
+2169 ATIRVVIEPFND
-2181 NPPMFSQAQY
+2181 NPPIFSQAQY
-2191 TTSLFENPSIGSS
+2191 TTSLFENPSIGSP

-2212 NDLGNY
+2212 SDLGNY
-2218 NQIQYTI
+2218 NQIQYSITG
-2225 NSGNTGDAFSIDS
+2225 GNTGDVFSIDS
-2238 TSGII
+2238 TSGSI
-2243 TVSGLIDSETL
+2243 TVSGLIDFETL
-2254 ASYELVIQATNTIP
+2254 ASYELLIQATNIIP

-2285 IEIDDLNDNR
+2285 IEIYDLNDNR
-2295 PSLDPLTVI
+2295 PSLDPLLVI
-2304 RSRVKNTP
+2304 RSIVENTP
-2312 VPIIVQHFQCTD
+2312 IPITVQHFQCTD

-2329 NSEIALSVTTGN
+2329 NSEVALLVTTGN
-2341 SVFYF
+2341 AVFYF
-2346 DDDGNLLFNGTS
+2346 NDDGNLLFNGTS
-2358 TIGTYSATVKCL
+2358 TIGTYSALVTCS

-2377 SSVAQVRLIILSENQ
+2377 SSIAQVRLIILSENQ

-2441 NNLQDVI
+2441 NILMDVI
-2448 SIDTITGCL
+2448 SIDPITGCL

-2483 SQSNTAALRLTINI
+2483 SQSNSAALHLTINTA
-2497 VGNSLPQF
+2497 GNSLPQF
-2505 TQGHYVT
+2505 TQDHYVT
-2512 AVSETFRSGEVI
+2512 AVSETFGFDQVI

-2533 DPFDTIQYA
+2533 DPFDTIQYI
-2542 ILPSGSYELFSIHP
+2542 ILPSGSHELFFIHP
-2556 TTGHLSIA
+2556 TTGYLSIA

-2577 SLLVTCMDTQ
+2577 TLLVACMDTQ

-2602 NEFTPGLS
+2602 NEDTPGLS
-2610 TIITT
+2610 TTITT
-2615 VPETAYIGFLVA
+2615 VPETAYIGFLVT
-2627 ILSARDPDTGT
+2627 ILSARDHDSGP
-2638 DGEVRYDIVDNTNV
+2638 DGEVRYDIADNTNV

-2687 ETVPRT
+2687 ETAPRT
-2693 GTALLLVSVE
+2693 GTALLIVSVE
-2703 DINDNAPRFA
+2703 DINDNAPSFA
-2713 SDMYKQNLSASSS
+2713 NDMYKRNLSASSF
-2726 LNAVAL
+2726 LNAVVI
-2732 SINCMDNDA
+2732 SINCTDNDA
-2741 GQNGGITYHILPN
+2741 DQNGGITYHILPN

-2763 DTNNGTIKVSA
+2763 DTNNGMITVSA
-2774 NLANRQVDNATFF
+2774 NLENRQVDNATFF

-2812 QHPPMF
+2812 QHSPVF
-2818 APSSYTMTIP
+2818 ANNSYTMSIP
-2828 EIHQLLQPLLT
+2828 ETRQLLQPLLT
-2839 VTATDDDTGPFGRI
+2839 VTATDNDTGPFGRI
-2853 TYSIESDPDQV
+2853 TYSIESDPDQI
-2864 FSISSTTGAIML
+2864 FFINSTTGTIML
-2876 LKQLDYE
+2876 LKQLNYE
-2883 NQTVHSFTVV
+2883 SQVRHSFTVV

-2906 ASTMVTINV
+2906 ASAMVTINV

-2946 CVDRDNGLDGTL
+2946 CVDRDIGLDGTL

-2970 FTIQGSTIILET
+2970 FSIQGSTLTLEA
-2982 PIASDDAEERY
+2982 PIAPDDAEERY
-2993 SLNVT
+2993 SLNIT
-2998 VSDMGDPPLQVVV
+2998 ISDMGDPPLQVVV

-3032 MCNVSECV
+3032 MCNILECA
-3040 NIGTVVCNVIA
+3040 NIGTVVCNVMA
-3051 IDTDRGIQGEVTY
+3051 TDTDRGIQREVTY
-3064 SLIGTSSSFFRINP
+3064 SLTGTSSSFFRINP

-3086 STLDGE
+3086 STLDRE

-3106 DPDNPMNTSA
+3106 DPNNPMNTST
-3116 LVTIEVLDCNDNC
+3116 LVIIEVLDCNDNC

-3137 EFLIYSNSSDNSPV
+3137 EFLIYSNSLDNSPV
-3151 GSINCSDAD
+3151 GHITCSDVD
-3160 IGNNGML
+3160 VGNNGIL

-3175 NTFSITNDGGLILQR
+3175 STFSITNNGGLILQR
-3190 RSDLNPSSSILIEIL
+3190 RSDLNPSNSILIEIL
-3205 VSDRGTPNC
+3205 VSDRGNPNC
-3214 SVSVLA
+3214 FVSILA

-3229 MSPQFNNLPYATSVH
+3229 MSPRFNNLPYTASVH

-3255 LQASDGDSSDLTYRL
+3255 LQASDGDSSDLTYEL
-3270 VHDISNTFYINP
+3270 VCDISNTFYVNP

-3289 VRPID
+3289 VRPLD
-3294 YETRQSYSIDVAVM
+3294 YETRQLYAIDVAVM

-3317 ILTANTTVQIDIQ
+3317 ILTANTTVQVNIQ
-3330 NVNDN
+3330 NLNDN

-3348 PQSQPV
+3348 PRSQPV
-3354 GSRIINGTCNDNDL
+3354 SSRIINGTCNDNDL

-3379 GISPPFQLVVDSGNF
+3379 GGSSPFELVVASGNF

-3415 GGNVSSS
+3415 CGNVSSS
-3422 AMVFISVHAP
+3422 AMLFISVRAP

-3465 NNYPMVYSF
+3465 NKYPMVYCF
-3474 VDDLEHFSINSATG
+3474 VDDSEHFSINSATG
-3488 VVSLAQT
+3488 VVSLTQT
-3495 LDYEM
+3495 LDYET
-3500 QTQFGLIVRATDAVN
+3500 QAQFGLIVRATDAVN
-3515 QFTDVL
+3515 RFTDVL
-3521 LLVQVLD
+3521 LLVRVLD
-3528 VSDQLPLVPPSAILS
+3528 VNDQLPLVPPSAILS

-3566 ADACFN
+3566 ADAHFN
-3572 FTFDPPSQIFF
+3572 FTFGPPSQIFF
-3583 VDDVGIV
+3583 VDDVGVV

-3600 VYALPVIC
+3600 VYTLPVIC
-3608 FDVNT
+3608 FDVNS
-3613 PEMRSFGVVTI
+3613 PEMRSLGVVTM

-3646 ERASIGD
+3646 DRASIGD
-3653 VVLQVTATDRDV
+3653 VVIQVTATDRDV
-3665 GIFGQVSYS
+3665 GMFGQVSYS

-3682 HFFINGSSGEI
+3682 HFFINSSSGEI
-3693 KILLDLDREQIS
+3693 KILLDLDHEQTS
-3705 MFNLTIATI
+3705 TFNLTIAAI

-3723 SRQTGTALVQVFV
+3723 LRQTGTALVQVFV

-3747 QSLYRL
+3747 QSLYHL
-3753 NITTTTLRNTLIGN
+3753 NITTATLRNTLIGN
-3767 TVCSD
+3767 VVCSNY
-3772 HDEGRNMEI
+3772 DEGRNMEI

-3795 NGTGGVFLVDE
+3795 SGTGGVFLVDE
-3806 HSFPAPYNLTV
+3806 HSFPAPYTLTV

-3824 PQLSSTAILSIIVRL
+3824 PQLSSTTILSIIVRL
-3839 EDPTAPFFNQSVVEI
+3839 EDPTAPVFNQSVVEI
-3854 TVNENIDLF
+3854 AVNENITLF
-3863 TLITSLSATSNDS
+3863 TLMTSLSATSIDS
-3876 TLQVRYN
+3876 TLKVRYH
-3883 ISSGNTDNAFGLD
+3883 ISSGNTDNTFGID
-3896 RVTGEFYNIRLLDAE
+3896 GVTGELYNIRLLDAE

-3927 LTAVSYAVVTV
+3927 LTAVSYALVTV

-3946 APYFVPSPLYSTI
+3946 APYFVPSPLYSTMI
-3959 VSEAV
+3959 SEAI
-3964 GMQEVLIVSCTDN
+3964 GMQEVLIVSCTDY
-3977 DTITDTTYTIADGN
+3977 DTITDITYSIADGN
-3991 SDRTFEIN
+3991 SDQTFEIN
-3999 SAGVIFS
+3999 TSGVVFS

-4013 LRSSYTLTITC
+4013 LTSLYTFTITC
-4024 NDGGMTPRTAT
+4024 NDGGITPRTAI
-4035 AQAIVFIIP
+4035 AQAIIAIIP
-4044 ENDHVPIFS
+4044 ENEHVPNFS

-4063 NAESGTSV
+4063 NAELGTSV

-4083 HGHVTYSIVTA
+4083 HGHVTYQLVTT
-4094 PQFNAFFIHPITGIV
+4094 PPFIAFFIHPITGIV

-4118 SIRIYEMSTI
+4118 SIRIYEMSAI
-4128 ATDGYVE
+4128 ATDSYVE

-4146 VNDNTPEIS
+4146 VNDNAPEIS

-4174 HFDCSDADSQ
+4174 HFDCSDADTASSQ
-4184 EMLIMNITSGNDLG
+4184 DMLTMNITSGNNMG
-4198 WFLLTSDG
+4198 WFTLTGDG
-4206 DIVWINTANITSVII
+4206 DIVWINTVNIASVII

-4228 YDGGKMSN
+4228 YDGSRISE

-4269 IDTSIGTIMTDS
+4269 IDTSVGTIMTDS

-4286 ILNPINNLPFG
+4286 ILNPINNLQFD
-4297 INSAT
+4297 IDSAT
-4302 GEIQVTLDIDYESQQ
+4302 GEIQVRLDIDYESQQ

-4349 PMFSQDTYPISLPE
+4349 PMFSQDIYSISLPE
-4363 NLPIPSYVATV
+4363 NLPIPSYVSTIV
-4374 ICTDSDANDN
+4374 CTDSDADDDIEI
-4384 TAITIVQGNSDGI
+4384 TAIVQGNTNNPFTI
-4397 FMFSGDGILSVVLPL
+4397 SGDGILSVVLPL

-4439 TITSV
+4439 TVTSV
-4444 NEDPPVFI
+4444 NEHPPVFI

-4483 ANVMYNIANSIAA
+4483 ANVMYSIVNSVAA
-4496 GKFEIDTTSGV
+4496 GKFEIDTISGA

-4515 VVDQTH
+4515 VADLTH

-4537 TSTALV
+4537 TSTTLV
-4543 VVEVTDINGPPM
+4543 VVEVTDTNERPM
-4555 LILGTTEVVA
+4555 LILGTTEIIA
-4565 STATPPETILLTFQC
+4565 STATPPQTVLLTFQC

-4590 LQLSHRISPNL
+4590 LQLSHRITPTL
-4601 GVDLRTLTSDAG
+4601 GIDVRTLTSDAG
-4613 IIIGQ
+4613 IVIGQ
-4618 LYVNMTLEFGEYMLT
+4618 LYVNMTLQFGDYMLT
-4633 ITCTDGG
+4633 ITCSDGG
-4640 SPPLPQSENVSLRV
+4640 NPPLPQSNNVNLRV
-4654 LDANAEGPEFL
+4654 LNANTEGPKFL
-4665 NSSYVVSIYENV
+4665 NSSYVVFIYENV
-4677 TINTLLITVHAT
+4677 TINTFLINVYAT
-4689 DPNGVRYE
+4689 DLNGVQYE
-4697 LLDGNDEGIFYI
+4697 LVDGNDEDIFYI

-4727 PSSYNLTILATDL
+4727 PSSYNLTILVTDL

-4745 LTATTIVNVLI
+4745 LTATTIVNVLVL
-4756 ININDH
+4756 NINDH
-4762 NPKINPSASALLN
+4762 NPEINPSESALIH
-4775 VRETTLV
+4775 VPETISV
-4782 GTRIKQYSC
+4782 GTWIKQYSC
-4791 SDMDGR
+4791 SDIDGHM
-4797 TTRLEIAQDGNIG
+4797 TSLGIAQDGNIG
-4810 SAFSTISGSES
+4810 MAFNIIADSES
-4821 DIFDVTLRTVLDY
+4821 DIFSVTQRTTLDY
-4834 ERETTYTLTI
+4834 ERETAYTLTI

-4849 ATAISPSRTASA
+4849 ASAISPSRTASA
-4861 TLIIVVDPI
+4861 TLIIVVYPI
-4870 NIYAPEFINET
+4870 NIYAPEFTNET
-4881 YKFYVSKRSLPGTS
+4881 YKFYISERSLPGTS
-4895 VGIVSAT
+4895 VGTVSAT

-4915 LISFSPIL
+4915 LISSLPIL
-4923 GAFAISSTTG
+4923 DAFTISSSTG
-4933 NIVTTAA
+4933 NIITTAA

-4950 TVEASDGDSVAMT
+4950 TVEASDGDLVAVT
-4963 GPRSTRVLVMVCV
+4963 GPRSTRILAMVCV

-4983 PVCLDQTV
+4983 PVCLDQTI
-4991 RVTLNQTTFAA
+4991 RVILNQTTFSV
-5002 NTSIANIIC
+5002 NTGVTNITC
-5011 SDQDTG
+5011 SDQDSG
-5017 EDGLL
+5017 QDGLL
-5022 AYSFISTD
+5022 TYSFISTYIN
-5030 VSGFAIRTLNNIIGE
+5030 GFAIRTVNDMIGE
-5045 VLIFGTVEPR
+5045 VLVFGTVEPR
-5055 IYILVVNV
+5055 VYILVVNV
-5063 SDMGTPSLSEIVHV
+5063 SDRGTPTQSEVVHV

-5084 PDNRLQFSDP
+5084 PDNRLRFSDP
-5094 FFGTNVSENT
+5094 FFSMNVSEKT

-5110 FRGSNF
+5110 FCGSNF
-5116 MSRLRNI
+5116 MSRLVNV
-5123 DGTVRWYSMVVSTE
+5123 DGTIEYSMVVSPE
-5137 TQTLLNINRFSG
+5137 IQSLFSINIFTG

-5154 QLFDYET
+5154 QPLDYET
-5161 TSIHS
+5161 TSVYV
-5166 ISIDAEDNSGT
+5166 ISIDAEDDSGT
-5177 QAHASLTIMVTNY
+5177 QAHASLTIMVINY
-5190 NDERPVFSG
+5190 NDEIPEFNMNEYYV
-5199 NNVSFSDN
+5199 NV
-5207 TYYANITENENI
+5207 TENQNS
-5219 GTLVLRIIAT
+5219 GTLVLQIVAT

-5242 DSNEFTIDQST
+5242 DSTEFTIDQST
-5253 GLITTLRPLDK
+5253 GRITTLRPLDK
-5264 ELTPFTIAI
+5264 ELTPFTLTI
-5273 QVNATDS
+5273 QINATDN
-5280 GNPLLFSIANVFITV
+5280 GNPQLFSIANVFITV

-5314 TNLSPAG
+5314 TNLSSAG
-5321 RLVALIAYDL
+5321 RLVALSAYDL

-5352 VSGVLQLRATVPPSH
+5352 VSGVLQLRAAVPPSH

-5379 GLNTTNTSVLVQ
+5379 GLNATNTSVLVQ
-5391 VFDVTAIELNFPE
+5391 VFSVTAIELNFPE
-5404 TLTVER
+5404 MLTAER

-5421 SGFSTSS
+5421 NGFSVSM
-5428 DALYTILSGNTGD
+5428 DARYTILSGNTGD
-5441 NFQITAGILTN
+5441 NFQITAGIVTN

-5457 RETISRYEIIVV
+5457 RETVDRYEIIVV
-5469 VNSTDSQIN
+5469 VNSTESQFN
-5478 VALIITISDIN
+5478 VALIVTISDIN

-5529 RISFQII
+5529 RISFQIV
-5536 SEEEVPF
+5536 SDEEVPF

-5575 ARDFAPINTLTS
+5575 AKDFAPINTLTS
-5587 TAIVLVDVVDVNDNA
+5587 TAFILVDVVDVNDNA

-5614 VETPPG
+5614 AETPPG
-5620 STILII
+5620 STILIV

-5650 DVTGDYHLENVTNG
+5650 DVTDNYHLENVTNG
-5664 EARLITDRTIGLNSD
+5664 VVRLITNRTVGLNSD
-5679 GTEFRIT
+5679 GTEFKIT
-5686 AVDGGLASHYPTNV
+5686 AVDGGPVGHYPTSV
-5700 IVQTITFSL
+5700 TVQTITFSL
-5709 SVGNSNPQFTSQVYT
+5709 TVGNSNPQFTSPVYT
-5724 GQVLQWSEPDPEDV
+5724 GQVLQWSEPDPDGV
-5738 VLQVVAFDKDFGNS
+5738 VLQIVAFDNDFGNR
-5752 GQIKYRLLGE
+5752 GQIKYQLLGE
-5762 VGQVSSEDHP
+5762 ASQVSSANHP

-5796 QFYVEVLDNAPGQP
+5796 EFYVEALDNAPGQP
-5810 GRHTAFVI
+5810 GRDTAFVI
-5818 IDVFSRSN
+5818 IDVFSSSN
-5826 LLNVYTCKTA
+5826 VLNVYTCKTA
-5836 EFVRNN
+5836 EFVQNN
-5842 SDQFRQ
+5842 NEQFRQ
-5848 GIEFLIKQQSDRGS
+5848 GVEFLIKKQSDRGS
-5862 LFVHDISDGFSE
+5862 LFVQDIFDVFSE
-5874 QQGDDM
+5874 QQEDDM